1 MTNSKTP
8 KALSIFSGLYQAFQ
22 FDTEGMTFWYLK
34 QLEFFFLKTEES
46 WRILKVFSY
55 TEVHYL

>member
-34 QLEFFFLKTEES
+34 QLVFFFLKIEES
-46 WRILKVFSY
+46 WLILKVFSY
-55 TEVHYL
+55 TEVYYL